1 MRYNKTTLQ
10 KMETLFG
17 EIGYT
22 VRYEKGNF
30 QSGYC
35 IVEQRKIAII
45 NKFYD
50 TEARINTLIDI
61 LSRVQIDTA
70 TLTEDSQ
77 KLWKQVTALWNQANT
92 PEVDPNTPEST
103 PTP

>member
-1 MRYNKTTLQ
+1 
-10 KMETLFG
+10 METLFG
-17 EIGYT
+17 EIGYV

-61 LSRVQIDTA
+61 LSRLTLDAA

-77 KLWKQVTALWNQANT
+77 KLWKQVTALWSQNPTTEQ
-92 PEVDPNTPEST
+92 PEST
-103 PTP
+103 PET